1 MDGIIFKVQE
11 NALIALNATLI
22 IQMVS
27 FLIFLFILN
36 RVMIRPLREV
46 MGERENYVDGL
57 RLSVS
62 DSEKEVE
69 TVSFQLKEREAVAK
83 NESLEIK
90 QKLKDSGINIGVETI
105 SKAANEISMI
115 KEEAEKEV
123 AVQIAQARKSMKK
136 ESEILALNI
145 MEKILDRRLN
155 P

>member
-22 IQMVS
+22 VQMVS

-36 RVMIRPLREV
+36 RVMIRPILAV
-46 MGERENYVDGL
+46 MDERKNYMDGL
-57 RLSVS
+57 KQSVS
-62 DSEKEVE
+62 NSEKEVE
-69 TVSFQLKEREAVAK
+69 DVSSQLQERESVARK
-83 NESLEIK
+83 ESLQIK
-90 QKLKDSGINIGVETI
+90 KKLEDSGTNVGVETI
-105 SKAANEISMI
+105 NTAANEISML

-123 AVQIAQARKSMKK
+123 QVQITEARKFMKK
-136 ESEILALNI
+136 ESENLAVNI